1 MLRLQLAFSSVRV
14 LGVERGRVHYALA
27 RISSLP
33 ALRPV
38 PSTEQTRTRHG
49 ETKPRERVEGNVSDA
64 RAVLKRRGLAPKKSF
79 GQNFLVT
86 PHTVEAIAAA
96 CVPASEL
103 GRARVLELGAGTG
116 VLTRALA
123 ARARSVVAVERDRD
137 LVPVLEEELSDLLG
151 VTDPADPSQRRVR
164 ILEGD
169 AQTIDPREL
178 LGPADPESPR
188 VLCGNLPYQITGRLL
203 ERAVHNADDV
213 ERVVFMVQLE
223 VADRLA
229 AAPGSKTY
237 GALTVFTRAAFR
249 AVKLFSVGP
258 GSFHPPPDVTSAVI
272 RLEPERPRRA
282 LETEL
287 FRALVKG
294 AFAMRRKTLRN
305 AWRHVAPM
313 DRLGAAAE
321 RSGISLD
328 ARGETLDVDKF
339 AAMAAALEA

>member
-1 MLRLQLAFSSVRV
+1 M
-14 LGVERGRVHYALA
+14 
-27 RISSLP
+27 
-33 ALRPV
+33 
-38 PSTEQTRTRHG
+38 
-49 ETKPRERVEGNVSDA
+49 SDA
-64 RAVLKRRGLAPKKSF
+64 RAVLRRTGLSPKKSF
-79 GQNFLVT
+79 GQNFLVS

-96 CVPASEL
+96 CIPDAEV

-123 ARARSVVAVERDRD
+123 ARARSVIAVERDRD
-137 LVPVLEEELSDLLG
+137 LVPVLGEELADLPEG
-151 VTDPADPSQRRVR
+151 RVR

-169 AQTIDPREL
+169 AQTVDPREL
-178 LGPADPESPR
+178 LGPADPDSPR

-203 ERAVHNADDV
+203 ERAVNHADHL

-229 AAPGSKTY
+229 ADPGSKTY

-249 AVKLFSVGP
+249 SAKLFNVGP

-282 LETEL
+282 EETDT

-313 DRLGAAAE
+313 EALVAAAE
-321 RSGISLD
+321 QAGVSLD
-328 ARGETLDVDKF
+328 ARGETLDVDRF
-339 AAMAAALEA
+339 AAMAKALPPSPQS